1 MVSPQ
6 YELSY
11 AYQNTLLWKSFL
23 TMGALIWSLPSM
35 NSHMHA
41 KITIYFLKKLSY
53 NGCIDMV
60 SPQYEFLYASQDY
73 SKMKKL
79 SHTGCIDMGFPQCES
94 AYDYQEQSSMKKIF

>member
-11 AYQNTLLWKSFL
+11 VYQKHYSVKKIL

-53 NGCIDMV
+53 NGCINMV
-60 SPQYEFLYASQDY
+60 FPS
-73 SKMKKL
+73 MN
-79 SHTGCIDMGFPQCES
+79 SHMHS
-94 AYDYQEQSSMKKIF
+94 LHV